1 MSMKIEYAEDNEL
14 RPTGFSGY
22 IGQEA
27 VKEVLEVSMEAAQE
41 RKEPLEHTLIWGP
54 PGYGKTTL
62 ANIMA
67 TEMQARIIQLLGG
80 NLKSTKDVVPVF
92 DALGRGT
99 NIFIDE
105 IHRMWSPAQEV
116 LYPPMEDR
124 ILNQKFGNIMVTTD
138 LPAFTLIGA
147 TTIPEKLAQPF
158 IDRFG
163 LKLELV
169 PYSLG
174 ELSQIVRNS
183 ADRLNLTIDEEAIME
198 VATRCKGT
206 PRVANTMLRR
216 LRDFAQYH
224 EVEELDAEFVDTILK
239 KKGLKWNVA

>member
-1 MSMKIEYAEDNEL
+1 MTTKKVDDYDL
-14 RPTGFSGY
+14 RPSGFSGY

-27 VKEVLEVSMEAAQE
+27 VKEVLDVSMEAAQE
-41 RKEPLEHTLIWGP
+41 RGEPLDHTLIWGP

-67 TEMQARIIQLLGG
+67 NEMNAKIVQLLGG
-80 NLKSTKDVVPVF
+80 NLKSTKDVAPVF
-92 DALGRGT
+92 TSMSSGT
-99 NIFIDE
+99 NLFIDE

-124 ILNQKFGNIMVTTD
+124 ILNQKFGSIMITQQ
-138 LPAFTLIGA
+138 LPPFTLIGA

-163 LKLELV
+163 IKLELV
-169 PYSLG
+169 PYNLD
-174 ELSQIVRNS
+174 ELSQIVKNS
-183 ADRLNLTIDEEAIME
+183 ADRLKMTMDEEAIME
-198 VATRCKGT
+198 VAARCKGT
-206 PRVANTMLRR
+206 PRVANMMLKR

-224 EVEELDAEFVDTILK
+224 EVVELDAEFVDAILK
-239 KKGLKWNVA
+239 KKGMRWNV

>member
-1 MSMKIEYAEDNEL
+1 MKVDYDDDNDL
-14 RPTGFSGY
+14 RPTGFGGY

-41 RKEPLEHTLIWGP
+41 RMEPLEHTLIWGP

-67 TEMQARIIQLLGG
+67 HEMKAKIIQLLGG
-80 NLKSTKDVVPVF
+80 NLRSTKDVVPVF
-92 DALGRGT
+92 TAMSSGT

-105 IHRMWSPAQEV
+105 IHRMWAPAQEV

-124 ILNQKFGNIMVTTD
+124 ILNEKWGSIMMTSQ
-138 LPAFTLIGA
+138 LPPFTLIGA

-163 LKLELV
+163 IKLELV
-169 PYSLG
+169 PYSID
-174 ELSQIVRNS
+174 ELSQIVKNS
-183 ADRLNLTIDEEAIME
+183 AGRLKMTIDEEAIME
-198 VATRCKGT
+198 VASRCKGT

-216 LRDFAQYH
+216 LRDFADYH
-224 EVEELDAEFVDTILK
+224 GVTELDVEFVDAILK
-239 KKGLKWNVA
+239 KKGLKWNVN